1 MPIILIALILVL
13 HCLNS
18 YAENEVQQKTQIWD
32 DGTKY
37 SGSVLNG
44 KREGKGTIIWPD
56 GSRYTG
62 YFKND
67 LRNGPGTLILPDG
80 KVYNGYFVD
89 DELTEPPSSGVQ
101 IEAESAQQPPPSLAE
116 LFPPVTELSDEVKEL
131 LHHTLD
137 MWAKAWSDQNA
148 EQYLA
153 YYDADFKV
161 PAKLS
166 RRQWEILRRSRIKR
180 PSQISI
186 DLQFTSFEIT
196 GTNIAKITVQ
206 QKYKSNL
213 FNDVTVKVIR
223 LKRDD
228 RGDWKILSE
237 QVVK

>member
-80 KVYNGYFVD
+80 KVYNGYLGD
-89 DELTEPPSSGVQ
+89 DELTETP
-101 IEAESAQQPPPSLAE
+101 
-116 LFPPVTELSDEVKEL
+116 
-131 LHHTLD
+131 
-137 MWAKAWSDQNA
+137 
-148 EQYLA
+148 
-153 YYDADFKV
+153 
-161 PAKLS
+161 
-166 RRQWEILRRSRIKR
+166 
-180 PSQISI
+180 
-186 DLQFTSFEIT
+186 
-196 GTNIAKITVQ
+196 
-206 QKYKSNL
+206 
-213 FNDVTVKVIR
+213 
-223 LKRDD
+223 
-228 RGDWKILSE
+228 
-237 QVVK
+237 